1 MAGARRHPKRGGPW
15 RGACAGP
22 RRRGAMGTVW
32 PLPSPAAASAACG
45 GGIPGASARAAGGG
59 TPPATRTGGARGS
72 GAPSLGA
79 PAQSRGARGQCRCR
93 RIGSES
99 AARGN
104 GGDRQPRTGGAG
116 RQSTHA
122 PATPGRCARA
132 RPNEGGRARHPG
144 RHRLPRPVPPARLV
158 RVSGRLRR
166 RGGVRGRQP
175 GAVDPTTLR
184 VVQSPRGVR
193 IRGEFF
199 SHIYAVSG
207 IARTDPSLSY
217 SEAVWDSAATEDLRR
232 HVTRLMFRPALRDG
246 RPERST
252 VMVSC
257 QSH

>member
-1 MAGARRHPKRGGPW
+1 MVGIGNLGPE
-15 RGACAGP
+15 GSGDNQ
-22 RRRGAMGTVW
+22 
-32 PLPSPAAASAACG
+32 PA
-45 GGIPGASARAAGGG
+45 
-59 TPPATRTGGARGS
+59 PPAPQT
-72 GAPSLGA
+72 PM
-79 PAQSRGARGQCRCR
+79 
-93 RIGSES
+93 
-99 AARGN
+99 
-104 GGDRQPRTGGAG
+104 
-116 RQSTHA
+116 
-122 PATPGRCARA
+122 PGRGRMKVAELVTPAGTACPVLY
-132 RPNEGGRARHPG
+132 RPPDW
-144 RHRLPRPVPPARLV
+144 
-158 RVSGRLRR
+158 SGSPDGFVVAVAFVVDSR
-166 RGGVRGRQP
+166 

-232 HVTRLMFRPALRDG
+232 HVTHLVFRPAQRDG